1 MSRFSTLPIL
11 NKLSILKLFNLE
23 KEFSFDDLT
32 VCLDKMSIST
42 GESGIDMDQLYEE
55 FCQVKEA
62 LYILIKEKMN
72 ADITVTPFEQ

>member
-1 MSRFSTLPIL
+1 M
-11 NKLSILKLFNLE
+11 E